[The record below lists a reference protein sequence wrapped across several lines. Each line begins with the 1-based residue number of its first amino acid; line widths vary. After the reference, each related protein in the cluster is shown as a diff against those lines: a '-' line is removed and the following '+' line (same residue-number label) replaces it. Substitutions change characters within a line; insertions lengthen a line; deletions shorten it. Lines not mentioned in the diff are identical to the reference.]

1 VAEKDIDLN
10 LEPQVFEGD
19 KKLFVAAGRVS
30 GKKKLSDDEVEA
42 YADLV
47 SIHGKGIGTKLSA
60 PGIGA
65 RYKHQ
70 LSPESSIE
78 IQGEKRQ
85 KDMGEPWSIGISYN
99 KQFNDGGVVLS
110 STSASVGFTAP
121 NIRTGV
127 RGPGVRSPRDYKKQ

>member
-1 VAEKDIDLN
+1 VAGKDINLN
-10 LEPQVFEGD
+10 LEPQVLEGD
-19 KKLFVAAGRVS
+19 KKLFVGAGRVS
-30 GKKKLSDDEVEA
+30 GKKKLSDNEIEA

-47 SIHGKGIGTKLSA
+47 AIHGKGIGTKLSV

-65 RYKHQ
+65 IYKHQ

-85 KDMGEPWSIGISYN
+85 KDNGEPWFVGVSYN

-127 RGPGVRSPRDYKKQ
+127 RGPGVRSPRDYKK